1 MIWIVATITLYLL
14 ISAAALVV
22 IASEDK
28 SRGNDAYYDV
38 RNIGT
43 ALIWWVVLVMAGCAW
58 FFKKTI
64 KPKADAD
71 H

>member
-1 MIWIVATITLYLL
+1 MIWIIATITLYLI

-22 IASEDK
+22 IASEDT
-28 SRGNDAYYDV
+28 RGKDAYYDV

-43 ALIWWVVLVMAGCAW
+43 ALIWWVILLMAGAGW

-64 KPKADAD
+64 KTDAD
-71 H
+71 HKD